1 MARLRPARTCRNV
14 NSQAWA
20 RFSVRKPRKNYIRA
34 RPHTAV
40 QVFNTGTRK
49 NGYTLTLT
57 LNAED
62 KIQLRSNSLEAAR
75 IMANKYLENNLPE
88 NYHLKLCV
96 YPHNVIREHKM
107 MSGAGAD
114 RLSRGMSYSFGRPIS
129 VAARVQ
135 RNQAVFMVETMA
147 ENRSV
152 AAEALRRAASK
163 LSGKFRVKDA

>member
-20 RFSVRKPRKNYIRA
+20 RFSLRKPRKNFIRA
-34 RPHTAV
+34 RPHTSI

-49 NGYTLTLT
+49 NDYTLTLT

-62 KIQLRSNSLEAAR
+62 KVQLRSNALEAAR
-75 IMANKYLENNLPE
+75 IMANKFLETNAPT
-88 NYHLKLCV
+88 NYQLRLCV

-107 MSGAGAD
+107 MAGAGAD
-114 RLSRGMSYSFGRPIS
+114 RLSRGMSMAFGRPTS

-135 RNQAVFMVETMA
+135 RNQAVFMVKTMA
-147 ENRSV
+147 ENRGV

-163 LSGKFRVKDA
+163 LSGKYRVKGA